1 MTLPFSPKQ
10 KKKAVGFWNKDKTS
24 RKSQK
29 SIFKK
34 KLKDSE
40 LVKDISESLDN
51 KLEDKHRRRFFS
63 HHDIG
68 LFICKKKIA

>member
-1 MTLPFSPKQ
+1 MDGQTSPKT
-10 KKKAVGFWNKDKTS
+10 KKKAVGFWNKDKSS

-34 KLKDSE
+34 KKDSE
-40 LVKDISESLDN
+40 GLKSDISGENLDN

-68 LFICKKKIA
+68 NKPFN